1 VAATL
6 SPCVPPEGAAGERP
20 LRLVRTW
27 GIGDA
32 AGIGRVR
39 HDVVNCLTSEASEPR
54 GHLGLVGSPG
64 EPPAHGGLVELRNR
78 VALSCSELVTNAL
91 RHGQPPIEVHLLTDG
106 DAWLLDVT
114 DAATD
119 RLPNPYPERALGHG
133 GYGLLLVAR
142 LASQLGWYVRD
153 DAKHVWARLELAPDA
168 DLVEELATG

>member
-1 VAATL
+1 MHV
-6 SPCVPPEGAAGERP
+6 
-20 LRLVRTW
+20 VRTW
-27 GIGDA
+27 DVLDA

-39 HDVVNCLTSEASEPR
+39 HDLMDCLSASPEHH
-54 GHLGLVGSPG
+54 GHLGLVGSPSTRM
-64 EPPAHGGLVELRNR
+64 AHGGLVELRNR

-91 RHGQPPIEVHLLTDG
+91 RHGKPPIEVRLLTDG

-119 RLPNPYPERALGHG
+119 RLPTPYPDRPLGHG

-142 LASQLGWYVRD
+142 LASQLGWYVSD
-153 DAKHVWARLELAPDA
+153 DAKHVWARIEVSPDA